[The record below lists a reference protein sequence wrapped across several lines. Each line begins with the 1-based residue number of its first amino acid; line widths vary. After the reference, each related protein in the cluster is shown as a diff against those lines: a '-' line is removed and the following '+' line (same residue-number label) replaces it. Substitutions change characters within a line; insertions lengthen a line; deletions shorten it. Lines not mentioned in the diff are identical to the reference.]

1 MMETLN
7 VNVVAIISDT
17 LGIVLETVESKL
29 DKWEIRRLE
38 IVHTISFLGT
48 AKILRKIMK
57 IWSDLLIVSK
67 DRNKTCGVN
76 RKQKI
81 IKTKTTIWVVR

>member
-7 VNVVAIISDT
+7 VSVVAIIH
-17 LGIVLETVESKL
+17 LERVESKL
-29 DKWEIRRLE
+29 DKWEIRRPE

-67 DRNKTCGVN
+67 DSNKTRGVN

-81 IKTKTTIWVVR
+81 IKTKIKTIWIVR